1 MKVSE
6 PEIGE
11 LRYIKGVGPKR
22 SLVFQKIG
30 IHSVRDL
37 LYLFPRRYEDRSHFA
52 PLNNLPL
59 NEPITCR
66 GEVVDVKFKPIR
78 GMPLVEVLIGDD
90 AGALRAVWFNQPYL
104 KKLFLCGQQ
113 VILYGKVELYQKHLQ
128 MSNPEF
134 EIVDDAEATSIHT
147 GRITPIYPLTEGL
160 FQRSL
165 RTTLKEA
172 IEHHLNDAITDAL
185 PPELRSTL
193 DLMTLDRAL
202 REMHLPSSFEELGKA
217 RRRIVFDEFFSFEL
231 QLFLKVKAIRTQYQS
246 PAFKISP
253 DLMDEFKHS
262 LPFELT
268 KSQEKA
274 IQDIIKDLGQTVSIP
289 INRSEAVPI
298 LINFRKAEI
307 GAVPTTTYQ
316 KKTKVGAEIGA
327 AQFTEE
333 EKKIENWA
341 VPMNRLLQGDVG
353 SGKTVVAAFA
363 FFAAHRS
370 GLQSAFLIPTE
381 ILAEQ
386 HYRTLLKFLEPLGI
400 RPELLTKSTERDK
413 RARLIAELKQGLVPV
428 VVGTHALLQEDVRF
442 KDLGLLVVD
451 EQHKFGVHQRN
462 QLLQKTPRPHQLV
475 MTATPIP
482 RTLALTVYADLDIS
496 VMREMPKG
504 RQPIKTY
511 WITRKKQPEI
521 FEHVAVRLRKGEQA
535 YIVFPLIE
543 ETEKADLLAA
553 KKEFERLRKT
563 VFTKFRMGLVHG
575 KLDRSERETIMRAF
589 SRGEIDIL
597 VATSVIEVG
606 VDQPN
611 ATMMIIENAE
621 RFGLAQL
628 HQLRG
633 RIGRGKLGSDCFL
646 FGEPTTDEGKMRLR
660 LLTKLSDGFL
670 IADEDLKLRGQGDLW
685 GTRQS
690 GEPFFRVAHPITDEA
705 ILLLAR
711 KEAQKVIAGIP
722 GGSPQKTPAWVQ
734 KYLEQMPKID

>member
-6 PEIGE
+6 PEIGA

-52 PLNNLPL
+52 ALNNLPM

-66 GEVVDVKFKPIR
+66 GEIVDVKFKPIR

-90 AGALRAVWFNQPYL
+90 VGTLRAVWFNQPYL

-113 VILYGKVELYQKHLQ
+113 VILYGKVELYQKRIQ

-134 EIVDDAEATSIHT
+134 EIVESSEAESIHT

-172 IEHHLNDAITDAL
+172 IEHHLEGSVTDML
-185 PPELRSTL
+185 PPELRSEL

-231 QLFLKVKAIRTQYQS
+231 QLFLKVKAIRAQY
-246 PAFKISP
+246 PAHAFKIHP
-253 DLMDEFKHS
+253 DLMHEFKRS

-268 KSQEKA
+268 KSQEQA
-274 IQDIIKDLGQTVSIP
+274 ILDLVKDLGQT
-289 INRSEAVPI
+289 
-298 LINFRKAEI
+298 
-307 GAVPTTTYQ
+307 
-316 KKTKVGAEIGA
+316 
-327 AQFTEE
+327 
-333 EKKIENWA
+333 

-363 FFAAHRS
+363 FFAAYRS

-386 HYRTLLKFLEPLGI
+386 HYRTLLKFLEPVGI
-400 RPELLTKSTERDK
+400 RLELLTKSTEADK
-413 RARLIAELKQGLVPV
+413 RVRLIADLKQGKVPV

-462 QLLQKTPRPHQLV
+462 QLLQKIPRPHQLV

-496 VMREMPKG
+496 VMKELPKG

-511 WITRKKQPEI
+511 WITRKKQSEI
-521 FEHVAVRLRKGEQA
+521 FERVAARIQKGEQA

-543 ETEKADLLAA
+543 ETEKKDLLAA

-563 VFTKFRMGLVHG
+563 VFKKFQLGLVHG
-575 KLDRSERETIMRAF
+575 KLDRPEREAIMRAF
-589 SRGEIDIL
+589 SRNEIDVL

-633 RIGRGKLGSDCFL
+633 RIGRGKLESECFL

-660 LLTKLSDGFL
+660 LLTKLNDGFL

-690 GEPFFRVAHPITDEA
+690 GEPLFRVAHPINDEA
-705 ILLLAR
+705 ILLQAR
-711 KEAQKVIAGIP
+711 REAQKLIAGIP

-734 KYLEQMPKID
+734 KYLEQMPKTD

>member
-1 MKVSE
+1 
-6 PEIGE
+6 
-11 LRYIKGVGPKR
+11 
-22 SLVFQKIG
+22 
-30 IHSVRDL
+30 
-37 LYLFPRRYEDRSHFA
+37 
-52 PLNNLPL
+52 
-59 NEPITCR
+59 
-66 GEVVDVKFKPIR
+66 
-78 GMPLVEVLIGDD
+78 
-90 AGALRAVWFNQPYL
+90 
-104 KKLFLCGQQ
+104 
-113 VILYGKVELYQKHLQ
+113 

-134 EIVDDAEATSIHT
+134 EIVDGPTAESIHT

-172 IEHHLNDAITDAL
+172 VDHHLNNVITDAL
-185 PPELRSTL
+185 PPDLRSRLALMPL
-193 DLMTLDRAL
+193 DQAL
-202 REMHLPSSFEELGKA
+202 REMHMPTSFDALENA

-231 QLFLKVKAIRTQYQS
+231 QVFLKVKALRNEYKA
-246 PAFKISP
+246 PAFPIPPELIETFRS
-253 DLMDEFKHS
+253 S

-268 KSQEKA
+268 ESQKNA
-274 IQDIIKDLGQTVSIP
+274 ILDLANDLKQTI
-289 INRSEAVPI
+289 
-298 LINFRKAEI
+298 
-307 GAVPTTTYQ
+307 
-316 KKTKVGAEIGA
+316 
-327 AQFTEE
+327 
-333 EKKIENWA
+333 
-341 VPMNRLLQGDVG
+341 PMNRLVQGDVG

-363 FFAAHRS
+363 LLAAQRS

-386 HYRTLLKFLEPLGI
+386 HYQTLVRFLEPLGI
-400 RPELLTKSTERDK
+400 HPELLTKSTSPDK
-413 RARLIAELKQGLVPV
+413 RARLIAELKQGKTSV
-428 VVGTHALLQEDVRF
+428 VVGTHALLQEDITFRN
-442 KDLGLLVVD
+442 LGLLVVD

-462 QLLQKTPRPHQLV
+462 QLLLRTPRPHQLV

-482 RTLALTVYADLDIS
+482 RTLALTVYAGLDIS
-496 VMREMPKG
+496 TMKELPKG
-504 RQPIKTY
+504 RVPIKTD

-521 FEHVAVRLRKGEQA
+521 FVHMSARIQKGEQA

-563 VFTKFRMGLVHG
+563 VFPKCRMGIVHG
-575 KLDRSERETIMRAF
+575 KLERPERESIMRAF
-589 SRGEIDIL
+589 TRGEIDIL

-633 RIGRGKLGSDCFL
+633 RIGRGTVESECFL
-646 FGEPTTDEGKMRLR
+646 FGEPATEEGKIRLR

-690 GEPFFRVAHPITDEA
+690 GDPLFRVAHPILDEA
-705 ILLLAR
+705 ILLQAR
-711 KEAQKVIAGIP
+711 KEARNWISEIP
-722 GGSPQKTPAWVQ
+722 MSGGLKTPFWVQ
-734 KYLEQMPKID
+734 KYLEQMPKTD

>member
-1 MKVSE
+1 MKISE

-22 SLVFQKIG
+22 SLIFQKIG
-30 IHSVRDL
+30 IRSVRDL
-37 LYLFPRRYEDRSHFA
+37 FYLFPRRYEDRSHFA
-52 PLNNLPL
+52 PLNHYPMH
-59 NEPITCR
+59 EPFTCR

-78 GMPLVEVLIGDD
+78 GMPLVEILIGDD
-90 AGALRAVWFNQPYL
+90 SGTLSAVWFNQPYL
-104 KKLFLCGQQ
+104 KKLFQCGQQ
-113 VILYGKVELYQKHLQ
+113 IILYGKVELYQKRLQ

-134 EIVDDAEATSIHT
+134 EIVESLEAESIHT

-165 RTTLKEA
+165 RSTLKEA
-172 IEHHLNDAITDAL
+172 IDHHLDGAVTDAL
-185 PPELRSTL
+185 PPGLRSEL
-193 DLMTLDRAL
+193 DLMPLDRAL
-202 REMHLPSSFEELGKA
+202 REMHLPASFEELAKA

-231 QLFLKVKAIRTQYQS
+231 QLFLKVRAIRTQHQA
-246 PAFKISP
+246 PAFKIAP
-253 DLMDEFKHS
+253 DLIAEFRRS

-268 KSQEKA
+268 KSQEQA
-274 IQDIIKDLGQTVSIP
+274 ILDLMKDLGQT
-289 INRSEAVPI
+289 
-298 LINFRKAEI
+298 
-307 GAVPTTTYQ
+307 
-316 KKTKVGAEIGA
+316 
-327 AQFTEE
+327 
-333 EKKIENWA
+333 

-386 HYRTLLKFLEPLGI
+386 HFRTLLKFLEPLGI
-400 RPELLTKSTERDK
+400 RPELLTKSTEADK
-413 RARLIAELKQGLVPV
+413 RARLIAELKQGKIPV
-428 VVGTHALLQEDVRF
+428 VVGTHALLQDDVRF

-462 QLLQKTPRPHQLV
+462 RLLQKTPRPHQLV

-496 VMREMPKG
+496 VMKEMPKG

-521 FEHVAVRLRKGEQA
+521 FEHMASRIQKGEQA

-543 ETEKADLLAA
+543 ETEKKDLLAA

-563 VFTKFRMGLVHG
+563 AFKKFRMGLVHG
-575 KLDRSERETIMRAF
+575 KLDRPEREAIMRAF
-589 SRGEIDIL
+589 SRREIDIL

-633 RIGRGKLGSDCFL
+633 RIGRGVLESECFL

-660 LLTKLSDGFL
+660 LLTKLNDGFR

-690 GEPFFRVAHPITDEA
+690 GEPLFRVAHPVTDEA
-705 ILLLAR
+705 VLLQAR
-711 KEAQKVIAGIP
+711 QEARKVIAGISE
-722 GGSPQKTPAWVQ
+722 GLLQKTPAWVQ
-734 KYLEQMPKID
+734 KYLEQMPKTD

>member
-6 PEIGE
+6 PESNA

-22 SLVFQKIG
+22 TLVFQKIG

-52 PLNNLPL
+52 SLNNLPL

-90 AGALRAVWFNQPYL
+90 AGTLRAVWFNQPYL
-104 KKLFLCGQQ
+104 KKLFECGQQ
-113 VILYGKVELYQKHLQ
+113 VILYGKVEPYQKDIQ

-134 EIVDDAEATSIHT
+134 EIVDSAEAESIHT

-165 RTTLKEA
+165 RTTLREA
-172 IEHHLNDAITDAL
+172 VEHHLIGTLTETL
-185 PPELRSTL
+185 PLELRSEI
-193 DLMTLDRAL
+193 DLMPLDQAL
-202 REMHLPSSFEELGKA
+202 REMHLPSSFETLEKA

-231 QLFLKVKAIRTQYQS
+231 QIFLKVKAIRTQHQAN
-246 PAFKISP
+246 AFKISP
-253 DLMDEFKHS
+253 DLRAEFQRS

-274 IQDIIKDLGQTVSIP
+274 ISDLVTDLGQTI
-289 INRSEAVPI
+289 
-298 LINFRKAEI
+298 
-307 GAVPTTTYQ
+307 
-316 KKTKVGAEIGA
+316 
-327 AQFTEE
+327 
-333 EKKIENWA
+333 
-341 VPMNRLLQGDVG
+341 PMNRLLQGDVG

-363 FFAAHRS
+363 FLAAHRS

-400 RPELLTKSTERDK
+400 RPELLTKSTDSDK
-413 RARLIAELKQGLVPV
+413 RARLIAELKAGNVPV

-496 VMREMPKG
+496 IMKELPKG

-521 FEHVAVRLRKGEQA
+521 FEHMALRIQKGEQA

-543 ETEKADLLAA
+543 ETEKKDLLAA

-563 VFTKFRMGLVHG
+563 VFKKFRMGLVHG
-575 KLDRSERETIMRAF
+575 KLDRPEREAIMRAF
-589 SRGEIDIL
+589 TRNEIDIL

-633 RIGRGKLGSDCFL
+633 CIGRGNLESECFL
-646 FGEPTTDEGKMRLR
+646 FGEPTTDEGKIRLR

-685 GTRQS
+685 GIRQS
-690 GEPFFRVAHPITDEA
+690 GEPLFRVAHPILDEA
-705 ILLLAR
+705 ILLQAR
-711 KEAQKVIAGIP
+711 KEAQKLISGIP
-722 GGSPQKTPAWVQ
+722 GNSLQKTPAWVQ
-734 KYLEQMPKID
+734 KYLEQMPKTD

>member
-1 MKVSE
+1 MKISE
-6 PEIGE
+6 PQSGE

-22 SLVFQKIG
+22 ALIFQKLG
-30 IHSVRDL
+30 IHSVCEL

-52 PLNNLPL
+52 DLAHLPL
-59 NEPITCR
+59 GEPMTCR
-66 GEVVDVKFKPIR
+66 GEVMEVKFKPIR

-90 AGALRAVWFNQPYL
+90 TGTLRAIWFNQPYL
-104 KKLFLCGQQ
+104 KKLFQSGQQ
-113 VILYGKVELYQKHLQ
+113 IILYGKVELYQKHLQ
-128 MSNPEF
+128 MPNPEF
-134 EIVDDAEATSIHT
+134 EIVDDPEAESIHA

-165 RTTLKEA
+165 RTTLREA
-172 IEHHLNDAITDAL
+172 VEHHLNGAITDLL
-185 PPELRSTL
+185 PLELRSEL
-193 DLMTLDRAL
+193 DLMPLTPAL
-202 REMHLPSSFEELGKA
+202 REMHLPASFEELKKA

-231 QLFLKVKAIRTQYQS
+231 KLFLKVKAIRTQYRS
-246 PAFKISP
+246 PAFKVDP
-253 DLMDEFKHS
+253 GLDTEFRRS

-274 IQDIIKDLGQTVSIP
+274 ILDLRKDLSQT
-289 INRSEAVPI
+289 
-298 LINFRKAEI
+298 
-307 GAVPTTTYQ
+307 
-316 KKTKVGAEIGA
+316 
-327 AQFTEE
+327 
-333 EKKIENWA
+333 

-353 SGKTVVAAFA
+353 SGKTVVAVFA
-363 FFAAHRS
+363 FLAAQRS
-370 GLQSAFLIPTE
+370 GLQCAFLIPTE

-386 HYRTLLKFLEPLGI
+386 HYRTLVKFLEPLGI
-400 RPELLTKSTERDK
+400 RPELLTKSTESDK
-413 RARLIAELKQGLVPV
+413 RARLIAELKQGKIPV
-428 VVGTHALLQEDVRF
+428 VVGTHALLQDDVRF
-442 KDLGLLVVD
+442 RNLGLLVVD

-462 QLLQKTPRPHQLV
+462 QLLQQTPRPHQLV

-521 FEHVAVRLRKGEQA
+521 FEHMASRIRKGEQA

-543 ETEKADLLAA
+543 ETERADLLAA
-553 KKEFERLRKT
+553 KKEYERLQKT
-563 VFTKFRMGLVHG
+563 VFQKFRMGLVHG
-575 KLDRSERETIMRAF
+575 KLERSERESTMRAF
-589 SRGEIDIL
+589 SRNEIDIL

-633 RIGRGKLGSDCFL
+633 RIGRGTLESECFL
-646 FGEPTTDEGKMRLR
+646 FGEPTTEEGKMRLR
-660 LLTKLSDGFL
+660 LLTKLTDGFR

-690 GEPFFRVAHPITDEA
+690 GEPLFRVAHPVLDEA
-705 ILLLAR
+705 VLLQAR
-711 KEAQKVIAGIP
+711 REAQKLIAGMP
-722 GGSPQKTPAWVQ
+722 DTVPQKIPAWVQ
-734 KYLEQMPKID
+734 KYLEQMPKTD

>member
-6 PEIGE
+6 AEIGG

-52 PLNNLPL
+52 PLSDLPL

-66 GEVVDVKFKPIR
+66 GEVIDVKFKPIR

-90 AGALRAVWFNQPYL
+90 AGTLRAVWFNQPYL

-113 VILYGKVELYQKHLQ
+113 VILYGKVEIYKKNIQ

-134 EIVDDAEATSIHT
+134 EIVDSPEAESIHT

-172 IEHHLNDAITDAL
+172 IEHHLDGAITETL
-185 PPELRSTL
+185 PPELRSKL
-193 DLMTLDRAL
+193 DLMTLDQAL
-202 REMHLPSSFEELGKA
+202 REMHLPSSFEELEKA

-231 QLFLKVKAIRTQYQS
+231 QLFLKVKAIRTQYQA

-253 DLMDEFKHS
+253 DLMNEFKHS

-268 KSQEKA
+268 HSQEKA
-274 IQDIIKDLGQTVSIP
+274 IQDLVKDLSQT
-289 INRSEAVPI
+289 
-298 LINFRKAEI
+298 
-307 GAVPTTTYQ
+307 
-316 KKTKVGAEIGA
+316 
-327 AQFTEE
+327 
-333 EKKIENWA
+333 

-363 FFAAHRS
+363 FLAAHRS
-370 GLQSAFLIPTE
+370 GFQSVFLIPTE

-386 HYRTLLKFLEPLGI
+386 HYRTLMKFLEPMGI
-400 RPELLTKSTERDK
+400 QPQLLTKSIETDK
-413 RARLIAELKQGLVPV
+413 RERLLAELKQGKVPV

-462 QLLQKTPRPHQLV
+462 QLLRKTPRPHQLV

-482 RTLALTVYADLDIS
+482 RTLALTVYADLDVS
-496 VMREMPKG
+496 TMKELPKG

-521 FEHVAVRLRKGEQA
+521 FDHMALRIQKGEQA

-543 ETEKADLLAA
+543 ETEKKDLLAA

-563 VFTKFRMGLVHG
+563 VFKKFRMGIVHG
-575 KLDRSERETIMRAF
+575 KLDRSEREAIMRAF
-589 SRGEIDIL
+589 SRNEIDIL

-633 RIGRGKLGSDCFL
+633 RIGRGKLESECFL

-685 GTRQS
+685 GIRQS
-690 GEPFFRVAHPITDEA
+690 GEPLFRVAHPITDEA
-705 ILLLAR
+705 VLLLAR
-711 KEAQKVIAGIP
+711 QEAQKVIAGIP
-722 GGSPQKTPAWVQ
+722 ESSPQKTPVWVQ
-734 KYLEQMPKID
+734 KYLEQMPKTD

>member
-1 MKVSE
+1 MKISE
-6 PEIGE
+6 PDIGA

-52 PLNNLPL
+52 SLNNLPL

-90 AGALRAVWFNQPYL
+90 AGTLRAVWFNQPYL
-104 KKLFLCGQQ
+104 KKLFVCGQQ
-113 VILYGKVELYQKHLQ
+113 VILYGKVEFYKKDIQ

-134 EIVDDAEATSIHT
+134 EIVEDAEATSIHT

-165 RTTLKEA
+165 RTTLREA
-172 IEHHLNDAITDAL
+172 IEHHLDGAISDTL
-185 PPELRSTL
+185 PAELRTEL
-193 DLMTLDRAL
+193 DLVPLDCAL
-202 REMHLPSSFEELGKA
+202 REMHLPSSFEELAKA

-231 QLFLKVKAIRTQYQS
+231 QLFLKVKAIRTQYQAH
-246 PAFKISP
+246 AFNISP
-253 DLMDEFKHS
+253 DLNLEFKRS

-274 IQDIIKDLGQTVSIP
+274 IQDLVKDLGQTI
-289 INRSEAVPI
+289 
-298 LINFRKAEI
+298 
-307 GAVPTTTYQ
+307 
-316 KKTKVGAEIGA
+316 
-327 AQFTEE
+327 
-333 EKKIENWA
+333 
-341 VPMNRLLQGDVG
+341 PMNRLLQGDVG

-363 FFAAHRS
+363 FLAAHRS

-386 HYRTLLKFLEPLGI
+386 HYRTLLKFLEPVGI
-400 RPELLTKSTERDK
+400 RPELLTKSTETEK
-413 RARLIAELKQGLVPV
+413 RARLIAELKHGKVPV

-496 VMREMPKG
+496 VMKELPKG

-521 FEHVAVRLRKGEQA
+521 FDHMSVRIQKGEQA

-543 ETEKADLLAA
+543 ETEKKDLLAA

-563 VFTKFRMGLVHG
+563 VFKKFRMGLVHG
-575 KLDRSERETIMRAF
+575 KLDRPEREAIMRAF
-589 SRGEIDIL
+589 SRKEIDIL

-633 RIGRGKLGSDCFL
+633 RIGRGSLESECFL

-690 GEPFFRVAHPITDEA
+690 GEPLFRVAHPILDEA
-705 ILLLAR
+705 ILLQAR
-711 KEAQKVIAGIP
+711 REAQKLIAGIP
-722 GGSPQKTPAWVQ
+722 GSSSQKPPAWIQ
-734 KYLEQMPKID
+734 KYLEQMPKTD

>member
-1 MKVSE
+1 VKVSE
-6 PEIGE
+6 PEIGA

-30 IHSVRDL
+30 VHSVRDL

-52 PLNNLPL
+52 PLNNIPL

-78 GMPLVEVLIGDD
+78 GMPLLEVLIGDD
-90 AGALRAVWFNQPYL
+90 AGTLQAVWFNQPYL
-104 KKLFLCGQQ
+104 KKLFQCGQQ
-113 VILYGKVELYQKHLQ
+113 VILYGKVEFYKKRLQ

-134 EIVDDAEATSIHT
+134 EIVDSPEAESIHT
-147 GRITPIYPLTEGL
+147 GRITPVYPLTEGL

-165 RTTLKEA
+165 RTTLRETV
-172 IEHHLNDAITDAL
+172 EHHLDGAVQETL
-185 PPELRSTL
+185 PPELRDAL
-193 DLMTLDRAL
+193 NLMTLDRAL
-202 REMHLPSSFEELGKA
+202 REMHLPSSFEELEKA

-231 QLFLKVKAIRTQYQS
+231 QLFLKVRAIRTQFQA

-253 DLMDEFKHS
+253 DLIAEFKRS

-274 IQDIIKDLGQTVSIP
+274 LLDLAKDLGQTI
-289 INRSEAVPI
+289 
-298 LINFRKAEI
+298 
-307 GAVPTTTYQ
+307 
-316 KKTKVGAEIGA
+316 
-327 AQFTEE
+327 
-333 EKKIENWA
+333 
-341 VPMNRLLQGDVG
+341 PMNRLLQGDVG

-363 FFAAHRS
+363 FLAAHRS
-370 GLQSAFLIPTE
+370 GLQSVFLIPTE

-400 RPELLTKSTERDK
+400 RPELLTKSTEGDK
-413 RARLIAELKQGLVPV
+413 RARLIAELKQGKVPV
-428 VVGTHALLQEDVRF
+428 VVGTHALLQDDVHF

-451 EQHKFGVHQRN
+451 EQHKFGVHQRS
-462 QLLQKTPRPHQLV
+462 QLLQKKPRPHQLV

-496 VMREMPKG
+496 VMKELPKG
-504 RQPIKTY
+504 RRPIKTY

-521 FEHVAVRLRKGEQA
+521 FEHVAARLQKGEQA
-535 YIVFPLIE
+535 FIVFPLIE
-543 ETEKADLLAA
+543 ETEKKDLLAA

-563 VFTKFRMGLVHG
+563 VFRKFRMGLVHG
-575 KLDRSERETIMRAF
+575 KLDRPEREAIMRDF
-589 SRGEIDIL
+589 SRREIDIL
-597 VATSVIEVG
+597 VATLVIEVG

-633 RIGRGKLGSDCFL
+633 RIGRGNLESECFL
-646 FGEPTTDEGKMRLR
+646 FGEPSTDEGKMRLR

-690 GEPFFRVAHPITDEA
+690 GEPLFRVANPITDEA

-711 KEAQKVIAGIP
+711 QEAQKLISGIP
-722 GGSPQKTPAWVQ
+722 GGSSQKTPAWVQ
-734 KYLEQMPKID
+734 KYLEQMPKTD

>member
-6 PEIGE
+6 PEIGA

-30 IHSVRDL
+30 VHSVRDL
-37 LYLFPRRYEDRSHFA
+37 LYLFPRRYEDRSRFA
-52 PLNNLPL
+52 PLNSLPL

-78 GMPLVEVLIGDD
+78 GMPLVEVLVGDD
-90 AGALRAVWFNQPYL
+90 GGTLRTVWFNQPYL
-104 KKLFLCGQQ
+104 KKLFTCGQQ
-113 VILYGKVELYQKHLQ
+113 VILYGKVEFYQKQLQ

-172 IEHHLNDAITDAL
+172 VEHHLNDAVSDHL
-185 PPELRSTL
+185 PQELRSEL
-193 DLMTLDRAL
+193 DLMALDRAI
-202 REMHLPSSFEELGKA
+202 REMHLPSSFEELEKA

-231 QLFLKVKAIRTQYQS
+231 QIFLKVKAIRTQYQA
-246 PAFKISP
+246 PAFKIHPELVS
-253 DLMDEFKHS
+253 EFKRS

-274 IQDIIKDLGQTVSIP
+274 TLDLTKDLSCT
-289 INRSEAVPI
+289 
-298 LINFRKAEI
+298 
-307 GAVPTTTYQ
+307 
-316 KKTKVGAEIGA
+316 
-327 AQFTEE
+327 
-333 EKKIENWA
+333 

-363 FFAAHRS
+363 FLAAHRS
-370 GLQSAFLIPTE
+370 GYQSAFLIPTE

-386 HYRTLLKFLEPLGI
+386 HYRTLLKFLEPVGI
-400 RPELLTKSTERDK
+400 RPELLTKSTETDR
-413 RARLIAELKQGLVPV
+413 RSRLIAELKQGKVPV
-428 VVGTHALLQEDVRF
+428 VVGTHALLQEDIRF
-442 KDLGLLVVD
+442 KELGLLVVD

-496 VMREMPKG
+496 VMKELPQG

-521 FEHVAVRLRKGEQA
+521 FEHMALRLRKGEQA

-543 ETEKADLLAA
+543 ETEKKDLLAA
-553 KKEFERLRKT
+553 KKEFECLRKT
-563 VFTKFRMGLVHG
+563 VFNKFRMGLVHG
-575 KLDRSERETIMRAF
+575 KLERSERESIMRAF
-589 SRGEIDIL
+589 SRNEIDIL

-633 RIGRGKLGSDCFL
+633 RIGRGKLESECFL

-690 GEPFFRVAHPITDEA
+690 GEPLFRVAHPITDEA
-705 ILLLAR
+705 VLLLAR
-711 KEAQKVIAGIP
+711 REAQKLIAGIP
-722 GGSPQKTPAWVQ
+722 GGAFPKTPLWVQ
-734 KYLEQMPKID
+734 KYLEQIPKTD

>member
-6 PEIGE
+6 PEFDA

-22 SLVFQKIG
+22 TLVFQKIG

-66 GEVVDVKFKPIR
+66 GEIVDVKFKPIR

-90 AGALRAVWFNQPYL
+90 VGTLRAVWFNQPYL
-104 KKLFLCGQQ
+104 KKLFECGQQ
-113 VILYGKVELYQKHLQ
+113 VILYGKVELYKKDIQ

-134 EIVDDAEATSIHT
+134 EIVDSAEAESIHT

-165 RTTLKEA
+165 RTTLREA
-172 IEHHLNDAITDAL
+172 VEHHLDGAITEIL
-185 PPELRSTL
+185 PPELRNELNLMAL
-193 DLMTLDRAL
+193 DQAL
-202 REMHLPSSFEELGKA
+202 REMHLPSSFEELEKA

-231 QLFLKVKAIRTQYQS
+231 QIFLKVKAIRTQHQAN
-246 PAFKISP
+246 AFKISL
-253 DLMDEFKHS
+253 DLRAEFQRS

-274 IQDIIKDLGQTVSIP
+274 ISDLVTDLGQT
-289 INRSEAVPI
+289 
-298 LINFRKAEI
+298 
-307 GAVPTTTYQ
+307 
-316 KKTKVGAEIGA
+316 
-327 AQFTEE
+327 
-333 EKKIENWA
+333 

-363 FFAAHRS
+363 FLAAHRS

-386 HYRTLLKFLEPLGI
+386 HYRTLLKFLEPLGV
-400 RPELLTKSTERDK
+400 RPELLTKSTESDK
-413 RARLIAELKQGLVPV
+413 RARIIAELKAGKVPV
-428 VVGTHALLQEDVRF
+428 VVGTHALLQDDVRF

-462 QLLQKTPRPHQLV
+462 HLLQKTPRPHQLV

-496 VMREMPKG
+496 VMKELPKG

-521 FEHVAVRLRKGEQA
+521 FEHMALRIQKGEQA

-543 ETEKADLLAA
+543 ETEKKDLLAA

-563 VFTKFRMGLVHG
+563 VFMKFRMGLVHG
-575 KLDRSERETIMRAF
+575 KLDRPEREAIMRAF
-589 SRGEIDIL
+589 TRNEIDIL

-633 RIGRGKLGSDCFL
+633 RIGRGKLESECFL

-685 GTRQS
+685 GIRQS
-690 GEPFFRVAHPITDEA
+690 GEPLFRVAHPILDEA
-705 ILLLAR
+705 ILLQAR
-711 KEAQKVIAGIP
+711 KEAQKLISGIP
-722 GGSPQKTPAWVQ
+722 GNSLQKTPAWVQ
-734 KYLEQMPKID
+734 KYLEQMPKTD

>member
-1 MKVSE
+1 MKASD
-6 PEIGE
+6 PETNA

-22 SLVFQKIG
+22 SIIFQKIG

-52 PLNNLPL
+52 PLSNLPL
-59 NEPITCR
+59 NEFITCR
-66 GEVVDVKFKPIR
+66 GEVIDVKFKPIR
-78 GMPLVEVLIGDD
+78 AMPLVEVLIGDD
-90 AGALRAVWFNQPYL
+90 AGTLHAVWFNQPYL
-104 KKLFLCGQQ
+104 KKLFECGQQ
-113 VILYGKVELYQKHLQ
+113 VILYGKVELYKKNIQ

-134 EIVDDAEATSIHT
+134 EIVESVEAESIHT

-165 RTTLKEA
+165 RTTLREA
-172 IEHHLNDAITDAL
+172 VEHHLDGAITDAL
-185 PPELRSTL
+185 PPELRSNL
-193 DLMTLDRAL
+193 NLMTLDRAI
-202 REMHLPSSFEELGKA
+202 REMHLPSSFEELEKA

-231 QLFLKVKAIRTQYQS
+231 QLFLRVKAIRTQYQAS
-246 PAFKISP
+246 GFKINP
-253 DLMDEFKHS
+253 DLINEFRHS

-274 IQDIIKDLGQTVSIP
+274 ILDIVRDLGQT
-289 INRSEAVPI
+289 
-298 LINFRKAEI
+298 
-307 GAVPTTTYQ
+307 
-316 KKTKVGAEIGA
+316 
-327 AQFTEE
+327 
-333 EKKIENWA
+333 

-353 SGKTVVAAFA
+353 AGKTVVAAFA
-363 FFAAHRS
+363 FLATHRS
-370 GLQSAFLIPTE
+370 GFQSAFLIPTE

-386 HYRTLLKFLEPLGI
+386 HYRTLLKFLEPVGI
-400 RPELLTKSTERDK
+400 RPELLTKSTETDK
-413 RARLIAELKQGLVPV
+413 RARLIAELKQGKVPV

-442 KDLGLLVVD
+442 KNMGLLVVD

-496 VMREMPKG
+496 VMKEMPKG

-521 FEHVAVRLRKGEQA
+521 FEHMTSRIQKGEQA

-543 ETEKADLLAA
+543 ETEKKDLLAA

-563 VFTKFRMGLVHG
+563 VFKKFRMGLVHG
-575 KLDRSERETIMRAF
+575 KLDRPERETIMRAF
-589 SRGEIDIL
+589 SRQEIDIL

-611 ATMMIIENAE
+611 ATMMVIENAE

-633 RIGRGKLGSDCFL
+633 RIGRGKLESECFL

-685 GTRQS
+685 GIRQS
-690 GEPFFRVAHPITDEA
+690 GEPLFRVAHPINDEP
-705 ILLLAR
+705 ILLQAR
-711 KEAQKVIAGIP
+711 QEAQKLTREIP
-722 GGSPQKTPAWVQ
+722 GSSPQNIPGWIQ
-734 KYLEQMPKID
+734 KYLEQMPKTD

>member
-6 PEIGE
+6 PETDA

-30 IHSVRDL
+30 IHSIRDL

-66 GEVVDVKFKPIR
+66 GEVVDIKFKPIR

-90 AGALRAVWFNQPYL
+90 GGTLRAVWFNQPYL
-104 KKLFLCGQQ
+104 KKLFSCGQQ
-113 VILYGKVELYQKHLQ
+113 VILFGKVEFYQKHIQ

-134 EIVDDAEATSIHT
+134 EIVESAEAESIHT

-165 RTTLKEA
+165 RTTLREA
-172 IEHHLNDAITDAL
+172 VEHHLDGTVTDFL
-185 PPELRSTL
+185 PPEFRTEL
-193 DLMTLDRAL
+193 DLMPLDRAL
-202 REMHLPSSFEELGKA
+202 REMHLPSSFEELEKA

-231 QLFLKVKAIRTQYQS
+231 QIFLKVRAIRTQFQA
-246 PAFKISP
+246 PAFKINP
-253 DLMDEFKHS
+253 GLQDEFKRS

-268 KSQEKA
+268 QSQEKA
-274 IQDIIKDLGQTVSIP
+274 ILDLIRDLG
-289 INRSEAVPI
+289 
-298 LINFRKAEI
+298 
-307 GAVPTTTYQ
+307 
-316 KKTKVGAEIGA
+316 KT
-327 AQFTEE
+327 
-333 EKKIENWA
+333 

-363 FFAAHRS
+363 FLAAHRS
-370 GLQSAFLIPTE
+370 ELQSAFLVPTE

-400 RPELLTKSTERDK
+400 RPELLTKSVDTDK
-413 RARLIAELKQGLVPV
+413 RARLIAELKQGKVPV

-442 KDLGLLVVD
+442 KSLGLLVVD

-496 VMREMPKG
+496 IMKELPKG
-504 RQPIKTY
+504 RQPIRTY

-521 FEHVAVRLRKGEQA
+521 FERMALRLRKGEQA

-543 ETEKADLLAA
+543 ETEKKDLLAA

-563 VFTKFRMGLVHG
+563 AFKEFRMGLVHG
-575 KLDRSERETIMRAF
+575 KLDRQERESIMRAF
-589 SRGEIDIL
+589 SRNELDIL
-597 VATSVIEVG
+597 VATLVIEVG

-633 RIGRGKLGSDCFL
+633 RIGRGKLESDCFL
-646 FGEPTTDEGKMRLR
+646 FGEPSTEEGKKRLR
-660 LLTKLSDGFL
+660 LLTKLNDGFL

-690 GEPFFRVAHPITDEA
+690 GEPLFRVAHPITDEA
-705 ILLLAR
+705 VLLLAR
-711 KEAQKVIAGIP
+711 REALKVIAEIP
-722 GGSPQKTPAWVQ
+722 GGAPQKTPVWIQ
-734 KYLEQMPKID
+734 KYLEQMPKTD

>member
-6 PEIGE
+6 PENGA
-11 LRYIKGVGPKR
+11 LRYIKGVGPAR
-22 SLVFQKIG
+22 SLAFQKIG

-66 GEVVDVKFKPIR
+66 GEVMDVKFKPIR
-78 GMPLVEVLIGDD
+78 GMPLVEILIGDD
-90 AGALRAVWFNQPYL
+90 AGTLRAVWFNQPYL
-104 KKLFLCGQQ
+104 KKLFQCGQQ
-113 VILYGKVELYQKHLQ
+113 IILYGKVELYKKNIQ

-134 EIVDDAEATSIHT
+134 EIVESAESESIHT

-165 RTTLKEA
+165 RTTLKETL
-172 IEHHLNDAITDAL
+172 EHHLEGAL
-185 PPELRSTL
+185 TEVLPSELRSEL
-193 DLMTLDRAL
+193 NLMPLDRAL

-217 RRRIVFDEFFSFEL
+217 RHRIVFDEFFSFEL
-231 QLFLKVKAIRTQYQS
+231 QLFLKVKALRAQHQAS
-246 PAFKISP
+246 VFKISSE
-253 DLMDEFKHS
+253 LMTEFKRS

-274 IQDIIKDLGQTVSIP
+274 ILDLVKDLGQSI
-289 INRSEAVPI
+289 
-298 LINFRKAEI
+298 
-307 GAVPTTTYQ
+307 
-316 KKTKVGAEIGA
+316 
-327 AQFTEE
+327 
-333 EKKIENWA
+333 
-341 VPMNRLLQGDVG
+341 PMNRLLQGDVG

-363 FFAAHRS
+363 FLAAHRS

-400 RPELLTKSTERDK
+400 RPELLTKSTETDK
-413 RARLIAELKQGLVPV
+413 RARLIAELKQGKVPM

-442 KDLGLLVVD
+442 KGLGLLVVD

-496 VMREMPKG
+496 VMKELPKG

-511 WITRKKQPEI
+511 WITRKKQSEVFDRMATRI
-521 FEHVAVRLRKGEQA
+521 QKGEQA

-543 ETEKADLLAA
+543 ETEKKDLLAA

-563 VFTKFRMGLVHG
+563 AFKSFRMGLVHG
-575 KLDRSERETIMRAF
+575 KLDRPERESIMRAF
-589 SRGEIDIL
+589 SRNEIDIL

-611 ATMMIIENAE
+611 ATMMIVENAE

-633 RIGRGKLGSDCFL
+633 RIGRGTLESECFL

-685 GTRQS
+685 GSRQS
-690 GEPFFRVAHPITDEA
+690 GEPLFRVAHPITDEA
-705 ILLLAR
+705 ILLQAR
-711 KEAQKVIAGIP
+711 REAQKLISGIP
-722 GGSPQKTPAWVQ
+722 GASVQKTPAWVQ
-734 KYLEQMPKID
+734 KYLEQMPKTD

>member
-6 PEIGE
+6 PELGE

-22 SLVFQKIG
+22 AILFQKIG
-30 IHSVRDL
+30 IRSVRDL

-52 PLNNLPL
+52 SLNNLPV

-66 GEVVDVKFKPIR
+66 GEVIDVKFKPIR

-90 AGALRAVWFNQPYL
+90 SGTLRAVWFNQPYL

-113 VILYGKVELYQKHLQ
+113 VILYGKVEFYKKDLQ
-128 MSNPEF
+128 MSSPEF
-134 EIVDDAEATSIHT
+134 EIVESPEAESIHT

-165 RTTLKEA
+165 RTILREA
-172 IEHHLNDAITDAL
+172 VEHHLDGIVTDTL
-185 PPELRSTL
+185 PPELRTGL
-193 DLMTLDRAL
+193 DLMTLAQAL
-202 REMHLPSSFEELGKA
+202 REMHLPSSFAELEKA

-231 QLFLKVKAIRTQYQS
+231 QIFLKVKAIRTQYQA
-246 PAFKISP
+246 PAFNISP
-253 DLMDEFKHS
+253 ELTLEFKRS

-268 KSQEKA
+268 KSQERA
-274 IQDIIKDLGQTVSIP
+274 ILDLVKDMGQT
-289 INRSEAVPI
+289 
-298 LINFRKAEI
+298 
-307 GAVPTTTYQ
+307 
-316 KKTKVGAEIGA
+316 
-327 AQFTEE
+327 
-333 EKKIENWA
+333 

-363 FFAAHRS
+363 FLAAHRA

-400 RPELLTKSTERDK
+400 RPELLTKSTETDK
-413 RARLIAELKQGLVPV
+413 RARLIAELKGGKVPV

-442 KDLGLLVVD
+442 KGLGLLVVD

-496 VMREMPKG
+496 IMKELPKG
-504 RQPIKTY
+504 RQPVKTY
-511 WITRKKQPEI
+511 WITRKKQPDI
-521 FEHVAVRLRKGEQA
+521 FEHMSLRIQKGEQA

-543 ETEKADLLAA
+543 ETEKKDLLAA

-563 VFTKFRMGLVHG
+563 VFKKFRMGLVHG
-575 KLDRSERETIMRAF
+575 KLERPEREAIMRAF
-589 SRGEIDIL
+589 SRNEIDIL

-646 FGEPTTDEGKMRLR
+646 FGEPSTDEGKMRLR

-690 GEPFFRVAHPITDEA
+690 GEPLFRIAHPITDEA
-705 ILLLAR
+705 ILLQAR
-711 KEAQKVIAGIP
+711 QEAQRWVGGIP
-722 GGSPQKTPAWVQ
+722 GSLSQKIPLWIQ
-734 KYLEQMPKID
+734 KYLEQMPKTD

>member
-1 MKVSE
+1 MQSKKEAVPSGVSE
-6 PEIGE
+6 GMPPFFD

-22 SLVFQKIG
+22 SLIFQKIG
-30 IHSVRDL
+30 IHGVRDL

-52 PLNNLPL
+52 PLNQLPL
-59 NEPITCR
+59 GEPITCR
-66 GEVVDVKFKPIR
+66 GEVIDVKFKPIR
-78 GMPLVEVLIGDD
+78 GMPLVEVLVGDE
-90 AGALRAVWFNQPYL
+90 AGTLRVIFFNQPYL
-104 KKLFLCGQQ
+104 KKLFEIGQQ
-113 VILYGKVELYQKHLQ
+113 VIMYGKVEFYQKYFQ
-128 MSNPEF
+128 MPNPEF
-134 EIVDDAEATSIHT
+134 EIVDGPEAESIHT

-165 RTTLKEA
+165 RSTLKEA
-172 IEHHLNDAITDAL
+172 VEHHLSGAIIDSL
-185 PPELRSTL
+185 PQEMQARLN
-193 DLMTLDRAL
+193 LMPLAQAL
-202 REMHLPSSFEELGKA
+202 REMHLPASFETLETA

-231 QLFLKVKAIRTQYQS
+231 QLFLKVKAIRREYKAA
-246 PAFKISP
+246 AFNISP
-253 DLMDEFKHS
+253 SLSAEFKRS

-268 KSQEKA
+268 HSQDKA
-274 IQDIIKDLGQTVSIP
+274 IVDLTKDLSVT
-289 INRSEAVPI
+289 
-298 LINFRKAEI
+298 
-307 GAVPTTTYQ
+307 
-316 KKTKVGAEIGA
+316 
-327 AQFTEE
+327 
-333 EKKIENWA
+333 

-363 FFAAHRS
+363 FFAAHAS
-370 GLQSAFLIPTE
+370 GHQAAFLIPTE

-386 HYRTLLKFLEPLGI
+386 HYRTLVKFLEPLGL
-400 RPELLTKSTERDK
+400 RTELLTKSTEPDK
-413 RARLIAELKQGLVPV
+413 RVRLIAELKQGKIPV
-428 VVGTHALLQEDVRF
+428 IVGTHALLQEDVQF
-442 KDLGLLVVD
+442 KSLGLLVVD

-462 QLLQKTPRPHQLV
+462 QLLQRTPRPHQLV

-496 VMREMPKG
+496 TMKEMPKG

-521 FEHVAVRLRKGEQA
+521 FEHMIGRLEKGEQA

-543 ETEKADLLAA
+543 ETEKKDLFAA

-563 VFTKFRMGLVHG
+563 VFRKFRLDLVHG
-575 KLDRSERETIMRAF
+575 QVARPEREAIMRAF
-589 SRGEIDIL
+589 TRREIDIL

-611 ATMMIIENAE
+611 ATLMIIENAE

-633 RIGRGKLGSDCFL
+633 RIGRGTIESECFL

-660 LLTKLSDGFL
+660 LLTKLTDGFR

-690 GEPFFRVAHPITDEA
+690 GEPLFRVAHPILDEA
-705 ILLLAR
+705 ILLEAR
-711 KEAQKVIAGIP
+711 REAQKCIAAIP
-722 GGSPQKTPAWVQ
+722 DDPPEKIPVWIQ
-734 KYLEQMPKID
+734 KYLEQMPKTD

>member
-1 MKVSE
+1 MKISE
-6 PEIGE
+6 PESGE

-52 PLNNLPL
+52 SLNDLPM

-66 GEVVDVKFKPIR
+66 GEVMDVKFKPIR
-78 GMPLVEVLIGDD
+78 FMPLVEVLIGDNT
-90 AGALRAVWFNQPYL
+90 GTLRIVFFNQPYL
-104 KKLFLCGQQ
+104 KKLFQCGQQ
-113 VILYGKVELYQKHLQ
+113 VIAYGKVELYKKNVQ

-134 EIVDDAEATSIHT
+134 EIVEGPETESIHT

-172 IEHHLNDAITDAL
+172 VDHHLEGSITDLL
-185 PPELRSTL
+185 PPQLRHDL
-193 DLMTLDRAL
+193 DLLPLDQAL
-202 REMHLPSSFEELGKA
+202 REMHLPTSFEILEKA

-231 QLFLKVKAIRTQYQS
+231 QIFLKVKAIRTQHQA
-246 PAFKISP
+246 PAFRIAP
-253 DLMDEFKHS
+253 GLVDEFKRS

-268 KSQEKA
+268 KSQEQA
-274 IQDIIKDLGQTVSIP
+274 IQDLVNDLGQ
-289 INRSEAVPI
+289 E
-298 LINFRKAEI
+298 
-307 GAVPTTTYQ
+307 
-316 KKTKVGAEIGA
+316 
-327 AQFTEE
+327 
-333 EKKIENWA
+333 

-363 FFAAHRS
+363 FLAAHRS

-386 HYRTLLKFLEPLGI
+386 HYRTLLKFLEPVGI
-400 RPELLTKSTERDK
+400 RPELLTKSTEPDR
-413 RARLIAELKQGLVPV
+413 RARLVAELKQGKVPV
-428 VVGTHALLQEDVRF
+428 VVGTHALLQDDIRF

-462 QLLQKTPRPHQLV
+462 QLLQKTPRPHHLV

-482 RTLALTVYADLDIS
+482 RTLALTLYADLDIS
-496 VMREMPKG
+496 VIREMPKG

-521 FEHVAVRLRKGEQA
+521 FSHMALRLQKGEQA

-543 ETEKADLLAA
+543 ETEKKDLLAA
-553 KKEFERLRKT
+553 KKEFEHLRKT
-563 VFTKFRMGLVHG
+563 VFSKFRMGLVHG
-575 KLDRSERETIMRAF
+575 KVDRPEREAIMRAF
-589 SRGEIDIL
+589 SRKEIDIL

-633 RIGRGKLGSDCFL
+633 RIGRGALGSECFL
-646 FGEPTTDEGKMRLR
+646 FGEPTTEEGKMRLR
-660 LLTKLSDGFL
+660 LLTKITDGFQ

-685 GTRQS
+685 GIRQS
-690 GEPFFRVAHPITDEA
+690 GEPLFRVAHPVLDEA
-705 ILLLAR
+705 ILLETR
-711 KEAQKVIAGIP
+711 REAQKVIAEIP
-722 GGSPQKTPAWVQ
+722 RGALEKTPLWVQ
-734 KYLEQMPKID
+734 KYLEQMPKTD

>member
-1 MKVSE
+1 MQSKKGPIPSGVAE
-6 PEIGE
+6 GPAPFFD
-11 LRYIKGVGPKR
+11 LRYIRGVGPKR
-22 SLVFQKIG
+22 SLIFQKIG
-30 IHSVRDL
+30 IHCVRDL

-52 PLNNLPL
+52 PLDHLPL
-59 NEPITCR
+59 GEPITCR
-66 GEVVDVKFKPIR
+66 GEVIDVKFKPIR

-90 AGALRAVWFNQPYL
+90 AGTLRVVFFNQPYL
-104 KKLFLCGQQ
+104 KKLFETGQQ
-113 VILYGKVELYQKHLQ
+113 VILYGKVECYQKQLQ
-128 MSNPEF
+128 MPNPEF
-134 EIVDDAEATSIHT
+134 EIVDDPAAESIHT
-147 GRITPIYPLTEGL
+147 GRITPIYPLKEGL

-172 IEHHLNDAITDAL
+172 VDHHLNGTITDAL
-185 PPELRSTL
+185 PQELRNELGLMPL
-193 DLMTLDRAL
+193 DQAL
-202 REMHLPSSFEELGKA
+202 REMHLPTSFEALEKA

-231 QLFLKVKAIRTQYQS
+231 QLFLRVKAIRS
-246 PAFKISP
+246 EHKAPAFKISP
-253 DLMDEFKHS
+253 DLSAEFKRS

-268 KSQEKA
+268 QSQEKA
-274 IQDIIKDLGQTVSIP
+274 ILDLVKDLGIT
-289 INRSEAVPI
+289 
-298 LINFRKAEI
+298 
-307 GAVPTTTYQ
+307 
-316 KKTKVGAEIGA
+316 
-327 AQFTEE
+327 
-333 EKKIENWA
+333 

-363 FFAAHRS
+363 FLAAHAA
-370 GLQSAFLIPTE
+370 GHQSAFLIPTE

-386 HYRTLLKFLEPLGI
+386 HYRTLVKFLEPLGI
-400 RPELLTKSTERDK
+400 RTELLTKSTEKDK
-413 RARLIAELKQGLVPV
+413 RERLIAELKQGKVPV

-462 QLLQKTPRPHQLV
+462 QLLQRTPRPHQLV

-496 VMREMPKG
+496 TMREMPRG

-521 FEHVAVRLRKGEQA
+521 FEHMISRIRKGEQA

-543 ETEKADLLAA
+543 ETEKKDLLAA

-563 VFTKFRMGLVHG
+563 VFQKFRMGLVHG
-575 KLDRSERETIMRAF
+575 KLERPEREALMRAF
-589 SRGEIDIL
+589 SRREIDIL

-633 RIGRGKLGSDCFL
+633 RIGRGALESECFL
-646 FGEPTTDEGKMRLR
+646 FGEPSTDEGKMRLR
-660 LLTKLSDGFL
+660 LLTKLTDGFR

-690 GEPFFRVAHPITDEA
+690 GEPLFRVAHPVLDEA
-705 ILLLAR
+705 ILLEAR
-711 KEAQKVIAGIP
+711 KEAHKLIAGIP
-722 GGSPQKTPAWVQ
+722 GDGPSKTPVWVQ
-734 KYLEQMPKID
+734 KYLEQMPKTD

>member
-1 MKVSE
+1 MKISE

-30 IHSVRDL
+30 ILSVRDL

-52 PLNNLPL
+52 SLGNLPM

-66 GEVVDVKFKPIR
+66 GEIMDVKFKPIR
-78 GMPLVEVLIGDD
+78 GMPLVEVLIGDET
-90 AGALRAVWFNQPYL
+90 GTLRTVWFNQPYL
-104 KKLFLCGQQ
+104 KKLFLAGQQ
-113 VILYGKVELYQKHLQ
+113 VILYGKVELYQKHIQ

-134 EIVDDAEATSIHT
+134 EIVDSPEAESIHT

-172 IEHHLNDAITDAL
+172 VEHHLDGAVTDLL
-185 PPELRSTL
+185 PPELRNEL

-202 REMHLPSSFEELGKA
+202 REMHLPGSFEELEKA

-231 QLFLKVKAIRTQYQS
+231 QLFLKVKAIRTQYQA
-246 PAFKISP
+246 PAFKIDP
-253 DLMDEFKHS
+253 ALTDEFKRS

-274 IQDIIKDLGQTVSIP
+274 ILDLVKDLGQTVPIP
-289 INRSEAVPI
+289 INRSE
-298 LINFRKAEI
+298 
-307 GAVPTTTYQ
+307 
-316 KKTKVGAEIGA
+316 AEIGA
-327 AQFTEE
+327 AQFTLE
-333 EKKIENWA
+333 EKKRENWA

-363 FFAAHRS
+363 FLAAHRS
-370 GLQSAFLIPTE
+370 GLQAAFLIPTE

-386 HYRTLLKFLEPLGI
+386 HYRTLLKFLEPVGI
-400 RPELLTKSTERDK
+400 RPELLTKSTETSK
-413 RARLIAELKQGLVPV
+413 RVRLIAELKQGKVPV
-428 VVGTHALLQEDVRF
+428 VVGTHALLQDDVRF
-442 KDLGLLVVD
+442 RNLGLLVVD

-462 QLLQKTPRPHQLV
+462 QLLQNTPRPHQLV

-496 VMREMPKG
+496 VMKELPKG
-504 RQPIKTY
+504 RRPVKTY
-511 WITRKKQPEI
+511 WITRKKQPEVFQHMAARI
-521 FEHVAVRLRKGEQA
+521 QKGEQA

-543 ETEKADLLAA
+543 ETERKDLLAA

-563 VFTKFRMGLVHG
+563 VFNKFRMGLVHG
-575 KLDRSERETIMRAF
+575 KLDRPEREAIMRAF
-589 SRGEIDIL
+589 SRNEIDIL

-633 RIGRGKLGSDCFL
+633 RIGRGKLESDCFL
-646 FGEPTTDEGKMRLR
+646 FGEPATDEGKMRLR

-690 GEPFFRVAHPITDEA
+690 GEPLFRVANPVTDEA
-705 ILLLAR
+705 ILLQAR
-711 KEAQKVIAGIP
+711 REAQKLIHGISD
-722 GGSPQKTPAWVQ
+722 GSLEKTPAWVQ

>member
-6 PEIGE
+6 PEDGA

-22 SLVFQKIG
+22 ALVFQKIG
-30 IHSVRDL
+30 IHSIRDL

-52 PLNNLPL
+52 PLNHLPM

-66 GEVVDVKFKPIR
+66 GEVLDVKFKPIR
-78 GMPLVEVLIGDD
+78 GMPLVEVLIGDQ
-90 AGALRAVWFNQPYL
+90 AATLHAVWFNQPYL
-104 KKLFLCGQQ
+104 KKIFLSGQQ
-113 VILYGKVELYQKHLQ
+113 VILYGKVELYQKRLQ

-134 EIVDDAEATSIHT
+134 EIVEDAEAESLHT

-172 IEHHLNDAITDAL
+172 VDHHLGGAITDAL
-185 PPELRSTL
+185 PPELRSEL
-193 DLMTLDRAL
+193 DLMTLEPAL
-202 REMHLPSSFEELGKA
+202 REMHLPSSFETLEKA

-231 QLFLKVKAIRTQYQS
+231 QLFLKVKAVRSECQA
-246 PAFKISP
+246 PAFKISE
-253 DLMDEFKHS
+253 DLLTGFKQS

-268 KSQEKA
+268 KSQDKA
-274 IQDIIKDLGQTVSIP
+274 IRDLEKDLSRTI
-289 INRSEAVPI
+289 
-298 LINFRKAEI
+298 
-307 GAVPTTTYQ
+307 
-316 KKTKVGAEIGA
+316 
-327 AQFTEE
+327 
-333 EKKIENWA
+333 
-341 VPMNRLLQGDVG
+341 PMNRLLQGEVG
-353 SGKTVVAAFA
+353 SGKTAVAAFA
-363 FFAAHRS
+363 FLAAHRS

-386 HYRTLLKFLEPLGI
+386 HYRTLRKFLEPLGI
-400 RPELLTKSTERDK
+400 LPELLTKSTEKDK
-413 RARLIAELKQGLVPV
+413 RARLLAELKTGKVPV
-428 VVGTHALLQEDVRF
+428 VVGTHALLQEDVQF
-442 KDLGLLVVD
+442 KTLGLLVVD
-451 EQHKFGVHQRN
+451 EQHKFGVHQRS
-462 QLLQKTPRPHQLV
+462 QLLQKTPRPHQFV

-482 RTLALTVYADLDIS
+482 RTLALTVYADMDIS
-496 VMREMPKG
+496 VMKELPKG

-521 FEHVAVRLRKGEQA
+521 FEHMAVRIQKGEQA

-543 ETEKADLLAA
+543 ETEKKDLLAA
-553 KKEFERLRKT
+553 KKEFERLQKT
-563 VFTKFRMGLVHG
+563 VFRKFRMGLVHG
-575 KLDRSERETIMRAF
+575 KLGRPEREAIMRAF
-589 SRGEIDIL
+589 SRNEIDIL
-597 VATSVIEVG
+597 VATLVIEVG

-633 RIGRGKLGSDCFL
+633 RIGRGKLESECFL
-646 FGEPTTDEGKMRLR
+646 FGEPTTEEGKMRLR

-690 GEPFFRVAHPITDEA
+690 GEPLFRVAHPVLDEA

-711 KEAQKVIAGIP
+711 REAQKWISGIP

-734 KYLEQMPKID
+734 KYLEQMPKTE